1 MDILITTKDST
12 QIEEALRLSAQIS
25 EQAGKQEIRLT
36 IFVYLKRS
44 DATEAKTLLADI
56 HKKIDDYDL
65 QAEAHVGLSI
75 ADIVQESKK
84 EKYDL
89 VILVESCHS
98 REKPSM
104 RGPMSL
110 RIVKSTP
117 NSVLVLQE
125 SYTPLNQILLCDSG
139 AETFQSVLDFTTK
152 LLGLL
157 PGDHNITVLHVMSQI
172 SAGPGVSGK
181 QLRAEAEELIEE
193 QTPEGKLLQNDL
205 EELDQPGI
213 HPSPKVRHGLVVEEI
228 SAEANSEDYDLV
240 VIGAPQQEGW
250 QRFLLENITEKI
262 IKQIDRSVLVVKS

>member
-1 MDILITTKDST
+1 MDILVTTKDST
-12 QIEEALRLSAQIS
+12 QIEEALRISAQIVQ
-25 EQAGKQEIRLT
+25 QADKEEIQLT
-36 IFVYLKRS
+36 IFTYLKRS

-56 HKKIDDYDL
+56 HKKIGDYDL
-65 QAEAHVGLSI
+65 QAEAHIGLSI

-98 REKPSM
+98 REKTSM

-110 RIVKSTP
+110 RIAKSTP
-117 NSVLVLQE
+117 NSILILQE
-125 SYTPLNQILLCDSG
+125 SCTPLNRILLCDSG

-157 PGDHNITVLHVMSQI
+157 PGEHNITVLHVMSQI
-172 SAGPGVSGK
+172 SAGPGISGK
-181 QLRAEAEELIEE
+181 ELRAEAEELIEE

-228 SAEANSEDYDLV
+228 TAEANSEDYDLV

-262 IKQIDRSVLVVKS
+262 IKKIDRSVLVVKS